1 VEVRRDPEI
10 EAYLEVRMWG
20 TVSEADIDL
29 MSGRLLDDARE
40 WTRVLYDATE
50 VENAAEALAR
60 FLKSPWRSASPAN
73 IRQAAVVG
81 PQAAGVARAWLR
93 ATRDGTAG
101 TQSFTTREAAREW
114 LLAGYQSVT
123 GGS

>member
-1 VEVRRDPEI
+1 
-10 EAYLEVRMWG
+10 MWG